1 MRETFSITRLVPRA
15 AAAIEI
21 VGSYPVGALLP
32 EEEIALG
39 DVSASRR
46 QEFALGRL
54 CARQAMQKLGLA
66 PLPIL
71 PGPNREPLWP
81 PGISGSITH
90 CDGYAAAAVTRKTD
104 ICSIGIDAE
113 RIQDFGDAVLDI
125 VALEA
130 EQAWLKQADRQAP
143 WRVLLFSAKE
153 SVFKAWFQVFRTGLG
168 FEHVHID
175 FHPTKYAFHAIVF
188 HDTFGTP
195 NTVEFNGRFR
205 FDRERVLTS
214 AFLLLHPT
222 PASRC
227 RLRSEIMTAHE
238 AVDLMEVTS
247 ITHQKI

>member
-125 VALEA
+125 VALKA
-130 EQAWLKQADRQAP
+130 EQAWIKQADRQAP

-168 FEHVHID
+168 FEHVHIV
-175 FHPTKYAFHAIVF
+175 FCPTKYAFRAIVSR
-188 HDTFGTP
+188 DTFGTP
-195 NTVEFNGRFR
+195 ITVEINGRFR
-205 FDRERVLTS
+205 LGRERVQTS
-214 AFLLLHPT
+214 AFILPHPA

-227 RLRSEIMTAHE
+227 HLLSEI
-238 AVDLMEVTS
+238 LR
-247 ITHQKI
+247 

>member
-1 MRETFSITRLVPRA
+1 MPRQACGELWRIALPARVRNATWSRMRGTFSITRLVPRA

-54 CARQAMQKLGLA
+54 CARQAMQRLGFA

-90 CDGYAAAAVTRKTD
+90 CDGYAAATVTRKTD

-113 RIQDFGDAVLDI
+113 RIQDFGDAILDI

-130 EQAWLKQADRQAP
+130 EQAWIKQADRQAP
-143 WRVLLFSAKE
+143 WRVLLFSAK
-153 SVFKAWFQVFRTGLG
+153 G
-168 FEHVHID
+168 
-175 FHPTKYAFHAIVF
+175 
-188 HDTFGTP
+188 
-195 NTVEFNGRFR
+195 
-205 FDRERVLTS
+205 ERVQGLVS
-214 AFLLLHPT
+214 SFQNRVGL
-222 PASRC
+222 
-227 RLRSEIMTAHE
+227 
-238 AVDLMEVTS
+238 
-247 ITHQKI
+247 